1 MRTLIVEDEI
11 AGQEL
16 LKKNISENF
25 PECKIIAVVDNV
37 EEAVKQID
45 LLKPELLFLD
55 IHIKGGTGF
64 DVLKQVAEKTFEVI
78 FITAHNNYT
87 LQALRAQA
95 IDYILKPI
103 NRTEFIEAVS
113 RASEIIRE
121 SKKEGSVPANFLS
134 VYTSAGL
141 EFIKFDTIVFLE
153 ADGAYTTIHTQENS
167 IVSTKN
173 IGEYEAILPAM
184 FYRCHHSFIININ
197 QIKRF
202 TKGRSGVLIMNNGHH
217 VAVSQRKMKEFSS
230 RISI

>member
-25 PECKIIAVVDNV
+25 PECKIVAVIDNV
-37 EEAVKQID
+37 EEAVKQIN

-64 DVLKQVAEKTFEVI
+64 DVLKQVSEKTFEII
-78 FITAHNNYT
+78 FITAYNDYT
-87 LQALRAQA
+87 LQALRSQA

-103 NRTEFIEAVS
+103 NTNEFIDAVK
-113 RASEIIRE
+113 RVFKLIHIA
-121 SKKEGSVPANFLS
+121 KKETQVTASFLS
-134 VYTSAGL
+134 VYTSSGL
-141 EFIKFDTIVFLE
+141 EFIKFDNIVFLE
-153 ADGAYTTIHTQENS
+153 ADGAYTTIHTQEGYV
-167 IVSTKN
+167 VSTKN
-173 IGEYEAILPAM
+173 IGEYESLLPPV

-197 QIKRF
+197 QIKKF
-202 TKGRSGVLIMNNGHH
+202 TKGRSGVLIMNNDHH

-230 RISI
+230 RIVI

>member
-25 PECKIIAVVDNV
+25 PECKIVAICDNV
-37 EEAVKQID
+37 EEAVKQINF
-45 LLKPELLFLD
+45 LKPELVFLD

-64 DVLKQVAEKTFEVI
+64 DVLKQIAEKTFEVI

-103 NRTEFIEAVS
+103 NTSEFSDAVKRVS
-113 RASEIIRE
+113 KLIQD
-121 SKKEGSVPANFLS
+121 KKEINAPGNFLS
-134 VYTSAGL
+134 VYTSSGV
-141 EFIKFDTIVFLE
+141 EFIKFDAIVFLE
-153 ADGAYTTIHTQENS
+153 ADGAYTTIHTQES
-167 IVSTKN
+167 QVVSTKN
-173 IGEYEAILPAM
+173 IGEYESLLPAA
-184 FYRCHHSFIININ
+184 FYRCHHSFIINLN
-197 QIKRF
+197 QIKKF
-202 TKGRSGVLIMNNGHH
+202 TKGRSGVLIMNNDHH

-230 RISI
+230 RIIS

>member
-25 PECKIIAVVDNV
+25 PDCRVIAVVDNV
-37 EEAVKQID
+37 EEAVAQID

-64 DVLKQVAEKTFEVI
+64 DVLKRVAEKTFEVI

-103 NRTEFIEAVS
+103 NRTEFITAVD
-113 RASEIIRE
+113 RASKLVRE
-121 SKKEGSVPANFLS
+121 AKKDLNLVANFLS

-167 IVSTKN
+167 VVSTKN
-173 IGEYEAILPAM
+173 IGEYESILPAF

-197 QIKRF
+197 QIKKF
-202 TKGRSGVLIMNNGHH
+202 TKGRSGILIMNNDHH

-230 RISI
+230 RISV